1 MTKPLILNTSIL
13 LEWKREQELPESL
26 AVGQSANQFSSA
38 RNVIV
43 QLRKDPFGK
52 RKHPLQRGV
61 GTLAA

>member
-1 MTKPLILNTSIL
+1 MTKDLVLNTSIL
-13 LEWKREQELPESL
+13 LYWKREQELPESL

-43 QLRKDPFGK
+43 QSGQDPFGK
-52 RKHPLQRGV
+52 REQPLQRGV